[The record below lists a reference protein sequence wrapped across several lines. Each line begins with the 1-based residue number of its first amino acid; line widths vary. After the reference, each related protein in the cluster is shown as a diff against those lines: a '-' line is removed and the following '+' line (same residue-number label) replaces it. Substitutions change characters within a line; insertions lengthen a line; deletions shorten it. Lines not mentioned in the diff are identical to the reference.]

1 MAKPTAKNMNL
12 NEAIF
17 SFSNRNIRPVYLLIG
32 NDQFLQDFFIKKL
45 ESHIFVEEAVNKN
58 ILLVDDIGSKDVIN
72 KLNEADLFSSKKIF
86 ILRNPNSLRG
96 KTRDELLSYCLKPN
110 LSHYLVIIHEDFS
123 LKNKFLKSLS
133 SSLGVISVSTP
144 FENEMNKWVRL
155 FLDEN
160 GVTSVSQEITK
171 KIIEAYG
178 DSLFNLKNEIDKLC
192 LNLGTDNEITA
203 NNVSEF
209 LSSSRGYKKYQ
220 LFNSLG
226 MRETFLSIKLGR
238 SLVSKNSSMLEL
250 LKPMNEFYQE
260 MLYLKIFR
268 GTNQV
273 KKSFTLLSPSIVRQL
288 PQFAKN
294 YSGKE
299 IVSALKRLGKI
310 DKQLK
315 NSQID
320 DESAITEFIYATTTD
335 G

>member
-72 KLNEADLFSSKKIF
+72 KLNEADLFSSKKLF

-96 KTRDELLSYCLKPN
+96 KTRDELLDYCLKPN

>member
-58 ILLVDDIGSKDVIN
+58 ILLVDDIGSKEVIN

>member
-72 KLNEADLFSSKKIF
+72 KLNEADLFSSKKLF

-96 KTRDELLSYCLKPN
+96 KTRDELLYYCLKPN

-133 SSLGVISVSTP
+133 STLGVISVSTP
-144 FENEMNKWVRL
+144 FENEMDKWVRL

-192 LNLGTDNEITA
+192 LNIGTDNEITA

-268 GTNQV
+268 GTNQA
-273 KKSFTLLSPSIVRQL
+273 KKSFTLLSQSIVRQL

>member
-96 KTRDELLSYCLKPN
+96 KTRNELLSYCLKPN

>member
-1 MAKPTAKNMNL
+1 MNL

-17 SFSNRNIRPVYLLIG
+17 SFSKRNIRPVYLLIG

-294 YSGKE
+294 YTGKE

>member
-1 MAKPTAKNMNL
+1 MNL

-294 YSGKE
+294 YTGKE